1 MTILR
6 LAHLDAES
14 LVMDGRVRSLRD
26 QFVTFNW
33 SELLYNGL
41 YFSPE
46 REFIENS
53 LVFSQ
58 RRVVCGHY
66 LYHLQCQT
74 LTYVSQLECRGTT
87 SMLQGLRFCP
97 WQKFRDR
104 EALLLRGGFYGLIG

>member
-1 MTILR
+1 MSRGCYDSPAMTILR

-14 LVMDGRVRSLRD
+14 LVMDGKVRSLRD
-26 QFVTFNW
+26 QFVTHHW

-58 RRVVCGHY
+58 RRVVCDPNSYQQRRLHSCP
-66 LYHLQCQT
+66 LLQ
-74 LTYVSQLECRGTT
+74 S
-87 SMLQGLRFCP
+87 
-97 WQKFRDR
+97 
-104 EALLLRGGFYGLIG
+104 